1 MSAPDRLSL
10 WLDPKRPG
18 NRDLAL
24 GAVARAP
31 DGYVVVIR
39 PAGRSLAQNARL
51 HAMISEA
58 VAKGFAMGGRRFTL
72 DEAKTLF
79 VSGWMIATKAEG
91 VSDEEASDIVEGLGG
106 EPVQLRRSTTTFSK
120 EELGSLMDFVE
131 VECAKRGIMLGEPA
145 PAKVESR

>member
-10 WLDPKRPG
+10 WLDPRKPAL
-18 NRDLAL
+18 RDLAL

-31 DGYVVVIR
+31 EGYVIVVR

-58 VAKGFAMGGRRFTL
+58 VAKGFAINGRRFTL

-79 VSGWMIATKAEG
+79 VSGWMIETQGEN
-91 VSDEEASDIVEGLGG
+91 ASDIVQGLNG
-106 EPVQLRRSTTTFSK
+106 EPVQLRRSTATFSK
-120 EELGSLMDFVE
+120 EELGSLMDFIE
-131 VECAKRGIMLGEPA
+131 AECAKRGVMLGET
-145 PAKVESR
+145 E

>member
-10 WLDPKRPG
+10 WLDPKRPAL
-18 NRDLAL
+18 RDLAL

-31 DGYVVVIR
+31 AGYVVVVR
-39 PAGRSLAQNARL
+39 PASRSLAQNARL

-58 VAKGFAMGGRRFTL
+58 VAKGFSMNGRRFTV

-79 VSGWMIATKAEG
+79 VSGWMIHEKGE
-91 VSDEEASDIVEGLGG
+91 DASDAVTGLSG

-120 EELGSLMDFVE
+120 EELGSLMDFIE
-131 VECAKRGIMLGEPA
+131 VECAKRGIPLHEEKGA
-145 PAKVESR
+145 